1 VKTFIFHLAFQN
13 AFEKLSFADQAFT
26 YRLSN
31 ALAAVEPH
39 LKVFDEG
46 INRVFSLRLHRL
58 WRILESLSR
67 VNFLTLV
74 SPTIRKIWTRK
85 RPSLLQAISQWQP
98 VDRRSGVGSAGA
110 QQCR

>member
-58 WRILESLSR
+58 WRILESRKFSDTCVADHPENLDAKTPLIIAGDFTVAASR
-67 VNFLTLV
+67 
-74 SPTIRKIWTRK
+74 SPE
-85 RPSLLQAISQWQP
+85 
-98 VDRRSGVGSAGA
+98 RR
-110 QQCR
+110 R